1 MADKE
6 KKKHG
11 DHPDCATDVAV
22 TINGRGS
29 KIRPGRMP
37 VSEIKKFAG
46 IPAADVLAE
55 ITNGKVRELTD
66 NCFADVQDC
75 DVFVSFPRECAS
87 S

>member
-1 MADKE
+1 MKTN
-6 KKKHG
+6 KLRHG
-11 DHPDCATDVAV
+11 NHPECATEVAV

-29 KIRPGRMP
+29 KIRPGRTLAR
-37 VSEIKKFAG
+37 EIKKFAG

-55 ITNGKVRELTD
+55 ITDGKVRELAD
-66 NCFADVQDC
+66 DCFADVQDC